1 MSFWEALP
9 ILKNGILACLIT
21 ALACSFLGVYV
32 ILKRV
37 VFMTVAISQ
46 ASSLGIAI
54 ALLLGLWLDIHIG
67 EGGSMEPTLAATAL
81 PIFFAILFACAAA
94 SLLAQL
100 HTEKRLTRESLLGI
114 AYAVPAALTLL
125 ILDRIGGATYDIN
138 NLLFGNAVF
147 ISSGQLIFLALSAA
161 VVLLIHGVLYKE
173 FIFVSFDYETAKACG
188 MRTLLFNQILFYS
201 MAVMISVSIISIG
214 ILPVF
219 SFMVIPAAAALMLTQ
234 SLKQTFMLAT
244 CFGGIAA
251 LAGFYL
257 SFKFSLPTGPA
268 MIAVASLLFIPG
280 IIRRILTKT

>member
-21 ALACSFLGVYV
+21 ALVCSFLGVYV

-46 ASSLGIAI
+46 ASSLGIAV

-67 EGGSMEPTLAATAL
+67 EGGTMEPTLAVVAL

-94 SLLAQL
+94 SLLVSV

-114 AYAVPAALTLL
+114 AYAIPAALTLL
-125 ILDRIGGATYDIN
+125 LLDRIGGATYDIN

-147 ISSGQLIFLALSAA
+147 ISSGQLIFLAFSGA

-201 MAVMISVSIISIG
+201 MAVMISVSIISVG

-219 SFMVIPAAAALMLTQ
+219 SFMVIPAAAALLLTQ